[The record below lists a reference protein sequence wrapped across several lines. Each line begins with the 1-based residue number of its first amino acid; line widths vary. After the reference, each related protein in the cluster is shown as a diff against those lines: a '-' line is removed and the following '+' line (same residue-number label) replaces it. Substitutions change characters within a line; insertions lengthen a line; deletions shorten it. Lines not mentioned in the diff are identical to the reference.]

1 MRKLSYF
8 LLLLGSYVF
17 LSCSDDKQFS
27 EIGETTISKL
37 NNTEELN
44 LPFEDEAVLKSFSE
58 DSKIL
63 EYNKA
68 RKLTLI
74 EMIGTGFDKEM
85 GWEGYRL
92 SQIPVVLYGF
102 DNKPKFYDF
111 IVLNAESKPVGTIT
125 AYARKAAS
133 TIIKEVSPNI
143 KDYGLL
149 LSKASLGGNK
159 ASLFV
164 DWTGN
169 SYVGLL
175 GKSDETPTSV
185 VNVETGNVAEEI
197 KELEGAEIIQELQK
211 DMLPALLPQDFS
223 IYDNL
228 TSEGNQEL
236 QEEIEA
242 SKTLTLNVLVDSMKT
257 TCQQDV
263 ENTKAFWTELETEV
277 PNITEMNDDEILD
290 ANGKSWFSRLVRRV
304 FSGVDRKVTYL
315 NRYVNSGTYYGT
327 TTEAPWCGPWAC
339 GYILYVKTKE
349 NKYEY
354 FTNCASSFGE
364 FGFLNVA
371 LRIFGKPMTPA
382 EMAWS
387 MPIASKGKIKIS
399 PFPWFTDFA
408 AYDQIHHYGKPA
420 LRLCSKSGELHWTVA
435 YGTYQSGNY
444 FWRNY
449 YFLQQDN
456 SWTNRGASKS
466 PTAKSNYL
474 RADWWN
480 PWFMVWD

>member
-1 MRKLSYF
+1 
-8 LLLLGSYVF
+8 
-17 LSCSDDKQFS
+17 
-27 EIGETTISKL
+27 
-37 NNTEELN
+37 
-44 LPFEDEAVLKSFSE
+44 
-58 DSKIL
+58 
-63 EYNKA
+63 
-68 RKLTLI
+68 
-74 EMIGTGFDKEM
+74 M

-290 ANGKSWFSRLVRRV
+290 AIAAIVEEEGSTESLFKELEEDMVA
-304 FSGVDRKVTYL
+304 SGFFTEKISKYIANMEKTVTYL
-315 NRYVNSGTYYGT
+315 KAREDED
-327 TTEAPWCGPWAC
+327 EAQIAVVEDM
-339 GYILYVKTKE
+339 I
-349 NKYEY
+349 
-354 FTNCASSFGE
+354 
-364 FGFLNVA
+364 
-371 LRIFGKPMTPA
+371 GKMRDA
-382 EMAWS
+382 
-387 MPIASKGKIKIS
+387 IS
-399 PFPWFTDFA
+399 
-408 AYDQIHHYGKPA
+408 
-420 LRLCSKSGELHWTVA
+420 
-435 YGTYQSGNY
+435 
-444 FWRNY
+444 
-449 YFLQQDN
+449 
-456 SWTNRGASKS
+456 
-466 PTAKSNYL
+466 
-474 RADWWN
+474 
-480 PWFMVWD
+480 